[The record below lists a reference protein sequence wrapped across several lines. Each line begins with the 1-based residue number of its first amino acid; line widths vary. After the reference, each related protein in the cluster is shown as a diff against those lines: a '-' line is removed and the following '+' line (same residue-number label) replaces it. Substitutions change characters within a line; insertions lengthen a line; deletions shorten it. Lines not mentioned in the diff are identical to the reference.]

1 MKRTT
6 IRNAVCLL
14 TALCLFLTLFSACGK
29 GKTVETDDAY
39 EGIEYTGKMEDSNFA
54 LLYNTLGYEQD
65 GTKKAYVRSVEYV
78 QPNEVGSN
86 SLWTLLDSDNQ
97 IVAQGELVY
106 RGLSFGLQL
115 WEAEFSEVKQLGT
128 FRLVAEI
135 TDSSYNPV
143 YQEVSSD
150 FLIQNRIYSHNLILP
165 LTLYNAQAREAPE
178 ELGGGYYD
186 CNTTMGEAYSH
197 GVFLNG
203 LVQTYV
209 FQMAALSA
217 AEQLEFEDAAAR
229 AFDYLVLIHDDATG
243 EFMHSDPRRYN
254 ADINQGYHNTYEAL
268 YGFAAYLWYFSDI
281 DPTRANVENYE
292 RAAQSYDYLETYIS
306 SDTAATNG
314 YPYKEY
320 LIPVCYYLYKFSGD
334 EVWKNRAI
342 NLIDAELQ
350 NFDFRKMYRRGSRSI
365 PMFEGVYL
373 FLTDGEPLAEREEWL
388 AKLTE
393 IKDTYFAGLGEK
405 NALEIFPIS
414 DEVIAKQEWD
424 EMWRLPVGEYSGR
437 NWQLTTARAA
447 NAIDACF
454 LGELTGDDSMERI
467 AAGSIGYV
475 LGLNPG
481 FDGSLVLNPESN
493 RKISAGALV
502 QNINGR
508 YVRGW
513 SYWGFTPK
521 NNDWASVMNGF
532 CMEDG
537 AYTFKDNNN
546 NDWLYGE
553 TFLRHDGAFAYALC
567 VYEHYVNA
575 LGH

>member
-1 MKRTT
+1 MKKTLFCR
-6 IRNAVCLL
+6 AGCLL
-14 TALCLFLTLFSACGK
+14 TAICLSLTMLGGCAK
-29 GKTVETDDAY
+29 HQTETDENY
-39 EGIEYTGKMEDSNFA
+39 EGITYTGKVENSNFA

-65 GTKKAYVRSVEYV
+65 GTKKAYVRSVDYV
-78 QPNEVGSN
+78 NPNEVGSN
-86 SLWTLLDSDNQ
+86 SLWTLLDEENQ
-97 IVAQGELVY
+97 VVAQGALTYV
-106 RGLSFGLQL
+106 GLSFGLQL

-128 FRLVAEI
+128 FRLAAEL
-135 TDSSYNPV
+135 TDSKYNPV

-150 FLIQNRIYSHNLILP
+150 FVIQNRIYSHNLILP

-209 FQMAALSA
+209 FQMAAISNDERSGL
-217 AEQLEFEDAAAR
+217 EDAAAR
-229 AFDYLVLIHDDATG
+229 AFDYLVLLHDDESG
-243 EFMHSDPRRYN
+243 EFIHSDPRRYN

-268 YGFAAYLWYFSDI
+268 YGFAAYLWYFSDL
-281 DPTRANVENYE
+281 DPARASMENYE
-292 RAAQSYDYLETYIS
+292 RAAQSYDYLQTYIS
-306 SDTAATNG
+306 DDLAAESG

-320 LIPVCYYLYKFSGD
+320 LIPVCYYLYKYSGD
-334 EVWKNRAI
+334 SVWLDRAVT
-342 NLIDAELQ
+342 LIDKELDSF
-350 NFDFRKMYRRGSRSI
+350 NFRTMYRRGSRSI

-373 FLTDGEPLAEREEWL
+373 FLTDGETILQRDAWL
-388 AKLTE
+388 RKLTE
-393 IKDTYFAGLGEK
+393 IKDTYFTNLHEK
-405 NALEIFPIS
+405 NAMEIFPIS
-414 DEVIAKQEWD
+414 DVVMAKQEWD
-424 EMWRLPVGEYSGR
+424 NMWQLPVGEYSGK
-437 NWQLTTARAA
+437 NWILTTARAA
-447 NAIDACF
+447 NALDACF
-454 LGELTGDDSMERI
+454 LGELTGDTSLERI

-481 FDGSLVLNPESN
+481 FDGGLVMNPASS

-521 NNDWASVMNGF
+521 NNEWASVMNGF

-537 AYTFKDNNN
+537 KYAFKDNNN

-575 LGH
+575 LGN